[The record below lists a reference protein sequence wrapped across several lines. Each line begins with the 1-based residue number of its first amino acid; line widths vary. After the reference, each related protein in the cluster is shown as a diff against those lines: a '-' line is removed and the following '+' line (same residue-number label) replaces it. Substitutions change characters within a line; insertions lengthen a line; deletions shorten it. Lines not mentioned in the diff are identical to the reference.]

1 VSRPLIVSW
10 KRYQRRSDVLAE
22 RLGADVLWRPHR
34 FVQRVLR
41 PLDYIHHAVQDLVS
55 IRRVQ
60 PSVVIVQSPPH
71 IAAIAPWSLR
81 LPLVID
87 AHNAQ
92 LQSWW
97 RGAPGARSLL
107 AAARVVLTHTAEA
120 DEIAREVYPGLRT
133 LVVHDPLRPIPEA
146 PELLDRVFFVA
157 SGAADEPIAALL
169 DAIEALPD
177 IEFAT
182 TAPLSRMP
190 RRVRARARRLRNIRW
205 LGFLSV
211 PEYERAIASARA
223 VVVLT
228 TRPATQPS
236 GACEALSAC
245 RPLVV
250 SRTRTTEAL
259 FGSFATLVDNTAA
272 SIAEGIQRSLEDSDT
287 ERIRRARDA
296 WMSRSEVEL
305 QRLIEFLGG

>member
-1 VSRPLIVSW
+1 DRDRARAPGARHAAPRRASPPARCLADRDHPAARGDNAEAHGLPVLHLAVRRLPRLHRSVRRRASVGESRDGRGAVSRPLIVSW

-107 AAARVVLTHTAEA
+107 AAARVVLTHTAE
-120 DEIAREVYPGLRT
+120 
-133 LVVHDPLRPIPEA
+133 
-146 PELLDRVFFVA
+146 
-157 SGAADEPIAALL
+157 
-169 DAIEALPD
+169 
-177 IEFAT
+177 
-182 TAPLSRMP
+182 
-190 RRVRARARRLRNIRW
+190 
-205 LGFLSV
+205 
-211 PEYERAIASARA
+211 
-223 VVVLT
+223 
-228 TRPATQPS
+228 
-236 GACEALSAC
+236 
-245 RPLVV
+245 
-250 SRTRTTEAL
+250 
-259 FGSFATLVDNTAA
+259 
-272 SIAEGIQRSLEDSDT
+272 
-287 ERIRRARDA
+287 
-296 WMSRSEVEL
+296 
-305 QRLIEFLGG
+305 